1 MTAAPP
7 PTPLRPTDCVRR
19 NTAAL
24 SAEIDGEAV
33 ALDVAR
39 GACYGMD
46 PVAARIWGLI
56 ATPTTVAALC
66 AALMDIYEVDEDT
79 CRHDVLDLLEALRA
93 ADLIGVE
100 DGPSRRN
107 G

>member
-1 MTAAPP
+1 MTSLAP
-7 PTPLRPTDCVRR
+7 LALSDCVRR

-46 PVAARIWGLI
+46 PVAARIWALI
-56 ATPTTVAALC
+56 EAPATIASVCDDLLALY
-66 AALMDIYEVDEDT
+66 AVDEDT
-79 CRHDVLDLLEALRA
+79 CRRDVLDLLEQLRA
-93 ADLIGVE
+93 ARLISLETDAPG
-100 DGPSRRN
+100 RN